1 MLRKIT
7 KNIVLSKPF
16 IFTVLSRWIIL
27 NKNIIY
33 FNNLHYY
40 KLFML
45 YVECADTSLL
55 IQWKLISISAPIH
68 ITLLLGLVSIMHYMS
83 YNIASSQLYFLCAM
97 HFSRL
102 LHHGFIRTIKK
113 CSEKAK
119 LFMKVKGKY
128 NSDIA
133 IHVVVHIQLKQ

>member
-1 MLRKIT
+1 LETQKGVE
-7 KNIVLSKPF
+7 KNHNNIFLSKPF
-16 IFTVLSRWIIL
+16 GFTVLSRWIIL
-27 NKNIIY
+27 TKNLIY

-83 YNIASSQLYFLCAM
+83 FNIASSQLYFLCAM
-97 HFSRL
+97 HFAPL
-102 LHHGFIRTIKK
+102 LHPDFIRTIKR
-113 CSEKAK
+113 CSEKS
-119 LFMKVKGKY
+119 KVVYEG
-128 NSDIA
+128 
-133 IHVVVHIQLKQ
+133 